1 MDERVLDSEVAAR
14 VAPAAS
20 VLAATADCVSVL
32 RNSRRVTAAW
42 PAFKG
47 KEAMADSVFIE
58 TGGDSAQFRESSQRS
73 AQRLT
78 KRIVFWV
85 AAHYAGNHLTSR

>member
-1 MDERVLDSEVAAR
+1 
-14 VAPAAS
+14 
-20 VLAATADCVSVL
+20 
-32 RNSRRVTAAW
+32 
-42 PAFKG
+42 
-47 KEAMADSVFIE
+47 MADSVFIE